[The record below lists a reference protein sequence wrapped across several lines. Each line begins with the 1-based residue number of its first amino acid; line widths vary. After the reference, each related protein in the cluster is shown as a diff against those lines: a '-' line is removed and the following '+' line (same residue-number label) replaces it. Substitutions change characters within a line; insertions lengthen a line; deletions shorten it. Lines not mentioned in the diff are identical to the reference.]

1 MKDEK
6 FVKVDNT
13 HYIDTEVDHELRTSF
28 INYAMAVNVSR
39 AIPDVRDG
47 LKPVHRRILYCMA
60 EENLFSDKPFK
71 KCATTVGDVLG
82 HYHPHGDASVYDAL
96 VRLAQDF
103 SINEPLIDGH
113 GNFGSVDGD
122 DAAAYRYTESRLSKI
137 SNELLRDIDKNTV
150 DFVPNFDGQHMEPT
164 VLPSRFPNLLVNGS
178 DGIAVG
184 MATNIPPHNLGE
196 VIDAVVA
203 MIDNPD
209 ISIDEII
216 RILPAPDFPTGGIL
230 MGKSAINEAY
240 RTGRG
245 GYVIRAKT
253 EIEEFDDGKR
263 YRIVATEIPYQVNKA
278 RLITQIADLV
288 KDKRIEGISN
298 INDESDREGMRIVI
312 ELKRDANP
320 QVVLNTL
327 FKMSQLQT
335 SNGIIMLALDDGQP
349 KVMPI
354 TDILRA
360 YIKFQEQVIERRTR
374 FDLEKAEEKAHIL
387 EGLVIAVQ
395 NIDDVVHTI
404 KISAD
409 RNDAMNRLMTE
420 FNLSDKQANAILDM
434 RLSKLTGLEVEK
446 LTEELDELDKQIAEF
461 KDILSSEGKI
471 LQIVRKEILEIKEN
485 YATPRKTEISL
496 DYDDIDIGDLIEKHE
511 VVISMTAQGYIKRM
525 PLAEYRSQNRGGRG
539 VSSHKTK
546 EEDAVID
553 LFSCNSHDN
562 LLFFTNKG
570 KVYDLKAYL
579 IPEANRQA
587 KGRAMV
593 NLLQLEPDEKVSAV
607 IRRPEGEGCLVM
619 ATSFGYVKKT
629 NLSEFDSIR
638 KNGKLAVK
646 LNEGDYLVSVKLS
659 TGDDDIMVASDNGR
673 CLRCNERDI
682 KEVGR
687 NSQGIKCI
695 KLDDDEHIIDMMVI
709 KDGMDILTVTEKAF
723 AKRTDASE
731 YRTQA
736 RGGKGI
742 KAGTFNAKTG
752 LAVAIRPVD
761 EDKDV
766 LLITNTGVTIR
777 VHAVDCNKVGRGG
790 QGVRIMR
797 LGDEGK
803 VVSVAVVDHEDD
815 EPSETVEQSVD
826 TAVTNPQESHNDVD
840 NVVTDDN
847 E

>member
-446 LTEELDELDKQIAEF
+446 LTEELDELDNQIDEF
-461 KDILSSEGKI
+461 IDILSS
-471 LQIVRKEILEIKEN
+471 
-485 YATPRKTEISL
+485 
-496 DYDDIDIGDLIEKHE
+496 
-511 VVISMTAQGYIKRM
+511 
-525 PLAEYRSQNRGGRG
+525 
-539 VSSHKTK
+539 
-546 EEDAVID
+546 
-553 LFSCNSHDN
+553 
-562 LLFFTNKG
+562 
-570 KVYDLKAYL
+570 
-579 IPEANRQA
+579 
-587 KGRAMV
+587 
-593 NLLQLEPDEKVSAV
+593 
-607 IRRPEGEGCLVM
+607 
-619 ATSFGYVKKT
+619 
-629 NLSEFDSIR
+629 
-638 KNGKLAVK
+638 
-646 LNEGDYLVSVKLS
+646 
-659 TGDDDIMVASDNGR
+659 
-673 CLRCNERDI
+673 
-682 KEVGR
+682 
-687 NSQGIKCI
+687 
-695 KLDDDEHIIDMMVI
+695 
-709 KDGMDILTVTEKAF
+709 DG
-723 AKRTDASE
+723 
-731 YRTQA
+731 
-736 RGGKGI
+736 
-742 KAGTFNAKTG
+742 
-752 LAVAIRPVD
+752 
-761 EDKDV
+761 
-766 LLITNTGVTIR
+766 
-777 VHAVDCNKVGRGG
+777 
-790 QGVRIMR
+790 
-797 LGDEGK
+797 
-803 VVSVAVVDHEDD
+803 
-815 EPSETVEQSVD
+815 
-826 TAVTNPQESHNDVD
+826 
-840 NVVTDDN
+840 
-847 E
+847 

>member
-71 KCATTVGDVLG
+71 KCATTVGDVLS

-216 RILPAPDFPTGGIL
+216 RVLPAPDFPTGGIL

-360 YIKFQEQVIERRTR
+360 YIKFQEQVIE
-374 FDLEKAEEKAHIL
+374 
-387 EGLVIAVQ
+387 
-395 NIDDVVHTI
+395 
-404 KISAD
+404 
-409 RNDAMNRLMTE
+409 
-420 FNLSDKQANAILDM
+420 
-434 RLSKLTGLEVEK
+434 
-446 LTEELDELDKQIAEF
+446 
-461 KDILSSEGKI
+461 
-471 LQIVRKEILEIKEN
+471 
-485 YATPRKTEISL
+485 
-496 DYDDIDIGDLIEKHE
+496 
-511 VVISMTAQGYIKRM
+511 
-525 PLAEYRSQNRGGRG
+525 
-539 VSSHKTK
+539 
-546 EEDAVID
+546 
-553 LFSCNSHDN
+553 
-562 LLFFTNKG
+562 
-570 KVYDLKAYL
+570 
-579 IPEANRQA
+579 
-587 KGRAMV
+587 
-593 NLLQLEPDEKVSAV
+593 
-607 IRRPEGEGCLVM
+607 
-619 ATSFGYVKKT
+619 
-629 NLSEFDSIR
+629 
-638 KNGKLAVK
+638 
-646 LNEGDYLVSVKLS
+646 
-659 TGDDDIMVASDNGR
+659 
-673 CLRCNERDI
+673 
-682 KEVGR
+682 
-687 NSQGIKCI
+687 
-695 KLDDDEHIIDMMVI
+695 
-709 KDGMDILTVTEKAF
+709 
-723 AKRTDASE
+723 
-731 YRTQA
+731 
-736 RGGKGI
+736 
-742 KAGTFNAKTG
+742 
-752 LAVAIRPVD
+752 
-761 EDKDV
+761 
-766 LLITNTGVTIR
+766 
-777 VHAVDCNKVGRGG
+777 
-790 QGVRIMR
+790 
-797 LGDEGK
+797 
-803 VVSVAVVDHEDD
+803 
-815 EPSETVEQSVD
+815 
-826 TAVTNPQESHNDVD
+826 
-840 NVVTDDN
+840 
-847 E
+847 